1 MHADAIV
8 PGMRV
13 RYPQT
18 GTTGTV
24 GRIDVIRGK
33 TFAELDSTHLL
44 YAIEQLIP
52 AEAADTARQAA
63 AVEDA
68 KKIIEKERA
77 FAAGSE
83 LTEALKNIDQSCEGG
98 G

>member
-24 GRIDVIRGK
+24 NRIEVLKGK

-44 YAIEQLIP
+44 YAIDQLIP
-52 AEAADTARQAA
+52 AEAAGQSRQAA
-63 AVEDA
+63 AVADA
-68 KKIIEKERA
+68 KKIIEQERA
-77 FAAGSE
+77 YAAGSE
-83 LTEALKNIDQSCEGG
+83 LQEALKNIDQSCEGG

>member
-1 MHADAIV
+1 
-8 PGMRV
+8 MRV

-24 GRIDVIRGK
+24 SRIEILKGR

-44 YAIEQLIP
+44 YAVEQLIP
-52 AEAADTARQAA
+52 AEAAIRSRQAA
-63 AVEDA
+63 AAADA
-68 KKIIEKERA
+68 KKIIEQERDY
-77 FAAGSE
+77 AAGPE
-83 LTEALKNIDQSCEGG
+83 LQEALKNIDQSCEGG